1 MQQTHQTT
9 FRPLIS
15 IKKCYYNPT
24 AAFTPDLITMTDQAD
39 NTEKYLQ
46 LALEEAQ
53 ATVRAYD
60 TKAQIV
66 GIGYTFALNIVA
78 AVIGGLPGSGDTN
91 VAFTGVFW
99 LVVMAPLFLFGYVL
113 YPSRRSAPSVKD
125 TSELGLQRVLYVE
138 TKRHGTFDD
147 LLTAAQNSDWRGEL
161 VYEVLKVSKLRE
173 IKRGRFIR
181 ALYTTAF
188 SFAVL
193 ALFQVWS
200 NLT

>member
-1 MQQTHQTT
+1 MTNETDL
-9 FRPLIS
+9 PL
-15 IKKCYYNPT
+15 
-24 AAFTPDLITMTDQAD
+24 
-39 NTEKYLQ
+39 KYLQ

-78 AVIGGLPGSGDTN
+78 AAMSGLPGSGEAGLLLVTL
-91 VAFTGVFW
+91 FW

-113 YPSRRSAPSVKD
+113 YPSRRSAPKVQD
-125 TSELGLQRVLYVE
+125 TTELGLQRVLYVE
-138 TKRHGTFDD
+138 TRHHGTFDD
-147 LLTAAQNSDWRGEL
+147 LLNAAQNSDWRAEL

-181 ALYTTAF
+181 ALFTTAF
-188 SFAVL
+188 SFAML
-193 ALFQVWS
+193 ALLQLWS
-200 NLT
+200 AMP